1 MSNQAQAVLAVAAK
15 EVGTKEG
22 PNNQTK
28 YGAWYGLDHNP
39 WCAMFVSWV
48 FDQAKCLPL
57 IAQTPKGYAS
67 CPAFEAWAKGKG
79 LLVDK
84 ATIQP
89 GDILLFDFSGKG
101 IAEHTGIA
109 ISVDPHSHLIMSYEG
124 NTGPDHVGV
133 NQANGDG
140 AYLKNRAPSA
150 VRAVVRPKWSN

>member
-1 MSNQAQAVLAVAAK
+1 MKQVEAVLAVAAK
-15 EVGTKEG
+15 EVGTKDG

-48 FDQAKCLPL
+48 FNSANCLPL

-67 CPAFEAWAKGKG
+67 CSAFEAWAKTKG
-79 LLVDK
+79 LVVDK
-84 ATIQP
+84 SLIQP

-101 IAEHTGIA
+101 VAEHTGIA
-109 ISVDPHSHLIMSYEG
+109 ISYDKNSHLVSSYEG

-140 AYLKNRAPSA
+140 AYLKHRALST

>member
-1 MSNQAQAVLAVAAK
+1 MKQVEAVLAVAAK

-48 FDQAKCLPL
+48 FNSANCLPL

-67 CPAFEAWAKGKG
+67 CSAFEAWAKTKG

-84 ATIQP
+84 SLIQP
-89 GDILLFDFSGKG
+89 GDILLFDFSKKG
-101 IAEHTGIA
+101 VAEHTGIA
-109 ISVDPHSHLIMSYEG
+109 ISYDAHSHLVSSYEG

-140 AYLKNRAPSA
+140 AYLKHRAITT
-150 VRAVVRPKWSN
+150 VRAVVRPKWAN

>member
-1 MSNQAQAVLAVAAK
+1 MKQVEAVLAVAAK

-48 FDQAKCLPL
+48 FNSANCLPL

-67 CPAFEAWAKGKG
+67 CSAFEAWAKTKG
-79 LLVDK
+79 LVVDK
-84 ATIQP
+84 SLIQP

-101 IAEHTGIA
+101 VAEHTGIA
-109 ISVDPHSHLIMSYEG
+109 ISYDKNSHLVSSYEG

-140 AYLKNRAPSA
+140 AYLKHRALST